1 MSINELINENEFT
14 NLLYKLKGYRDDYET
29 NIPKKHQEEL
39 LEVKTK
45 LIETIEKIKSC
56 GCYNTIPSDSDK
68 ADIETLY
75 NELTQ

>member
-14 NLLYKLKGYRDDYET
+14 NLLYKLKRYRENYEI

-39 LEVKTK
+39 LEVKTE
-45 LIETIEKIKSC
+45 LIETIKKIKSC

-75 NELTQ
+75 NKLTQ